1 VDDMQKI
8 EIDTEENIDIKSS
21 HLLESE
27 IQNKSEKPLDPRAGR
42 VDVQLP
48 QIPFNAAEIVKMLSV
63 HHFHPSSKTKSRRQ
77 LSRLLEEYV
86 HYVTLS

>member
-1 VDDMQKI
+1 MQKI
-8 EIDTEENIDIKSS
+8 EIDTEDNIDIKSD

-48 QIPFNAAEIVKMLSV
+48 QIPFNVAEIVKMLSV
-63 HHFHPSSKTKSRRQ
+63 HQFHPSSKTKSRRQ